1 MINVGKAL
9 TQCAQRFIDKTAVI
23 FGQEKLSFK
32 QINLMA
38 NRVGNKLKQL
48 GIKRGD
54 RIAIILPNSSSFVIA
69 YFAILK
75 LGAVCVPLDIRFKG
89 EELCGVIEDGQ
100 IKAFIIS
107 SGLNE
112 YCTPFFK
119 KLRYSITTVV
129 VGSGSNGRQE
139 ENITFEEIVGDER
152 LSEDVMVEV
161 SADEEALYL
170 YTSGT
175 TGRPKGIVLTF
186 NNLRL
191 FPETLAELYGTNDSE
206 VIGCVLPMSHISG
219 PILCNE
225 LVDKGCS
232 LVIFDQ
238 RRPDKIL
245 ATVEKHKVTW
255 FHAVPPIF
263 QAILRVP
270 NLNKYELSSLRFIG
284 MMGTSVP
291 LELLK
296 NFKKV
301 FPSVAV
307 IQGYGLTETS
317 PFITLLPLEYD
328 QKKMGSIGRAVPH
341 AEIQLVDGK
350 GEQVPSGEVG
360 ELIVKGPMV
369 MKEYHNNSEA
379 TRERIKDGWLYT
391 GDLCKK
397 DQDGFYYHLG
407 RRDDIIIVG
416 GLNVF
421 PSEVESILIAHPQV
435 LEAGAVGIPDAERGE
450 IIKAVVV
457 LKPGSHLTKKDV
469 ISYCRGRL
477 ASYKVPKI
485 VEFWDSIPKTSTGK
499 IARRLLVNFQQKPH
513 YKILTTG

>member
-1 MINVGKAL
+1 MNVGKVLAH
-9 TQCAQRFIDKTAVI
+9 CAERFPDKTAVI
-23 FGQEKLSFK
+23 CGKEKLSFN

-38 NRVGNKLKQL
+38 NRVGSKLKQL
-48 GIKRGD
+48 GIERGD
-54 RIAIILPNSSSFVIA
+54 RIALMLPNSSSFVVA

-75 LGAVCVPLDIRFKG
+75 MGAVCVPLDIRFKG

-100 IKAFIIS
+100 IKAFIMS

-112 YCTPFFK
+112 YCAPFFK
-119 KLRYSITTVV
+119 KLKHSIIMVI

-152 LSEDVMVEV
+152 LSEEVMVEV
-161 SADEEALYL
+161 NADDEALYL

-175 TGRPKGIVLTF
+175 TDRPKGIVLTF
-186 NNLRL
+186 NNLRF

-206 VIGCVLPMSHISG
+206 VIGCVLPMSHITG

-232 LVIFDQ
+232 IVIFDQ
-238 RRPDKIL
+238 LRPDKIL

-284 MMGTSVP
+284 MMGASVP

-350 GEQVPSGEVG
+350 GEHVPSGEVG
-360 ELIVKGPMV
+360 ELIVKGPIV
-369 MKEYHNNSEA
+369 MKEYHNNLEL
-379 TRERIKDGWLYT
+379 TQERIKNGWLYT

-397 DQDGFYYHLG
+397 DDDGFYYHLG
-407 RRDDIIIVG
+407 RKDDMIIVG

-421 PSEVESILIAHPQV
+421 PFEVESTLLTHPKV
-435 LEAGAVGIPDAERGE
+435 IEVAAFGVPDAERGE

-469 ISYCRGRL
+469 ISYCRRRL

-485 VEFWDSIPKTSTGK
+485 VEFWESIPKTSTGK

-513 YKILTTG
+513 YKTLTTSG